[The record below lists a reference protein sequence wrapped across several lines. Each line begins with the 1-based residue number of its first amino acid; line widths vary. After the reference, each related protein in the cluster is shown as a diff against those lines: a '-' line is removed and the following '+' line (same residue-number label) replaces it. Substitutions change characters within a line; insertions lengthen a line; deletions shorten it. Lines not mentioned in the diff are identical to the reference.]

1 MIEQI
6 KEFLIPYLNENLI
19 TSDVFILYSKN
30 KNYSELIKFKNNSF
44 EIINTCKNP
53 SKSNVHVCDNN
64 FLTQN
69 EIDHAVYLTEYDWNK
84 HKENSYVMKIN
95 GIEFIGGDEEFSVEC
110 INLIIDFD
118 YYDDYKSGF
127 EK

>member
-6 KEFLIPYLNENLI
+6 KEFLIQYLNENLL
-19 TSDVFILYSKN
+19 TSDTFILYSKN
-30 KNYSELIKFKNNSF
+30 KNYSELIKFKDNNF
-44 EIINTCKNP
+44 EIIKTCKNP
-53 SKSNVHVCDNN
+53 SKSNISVCDNK

-69 EIDHAVYLTEYDWNK
+69 EVNHAVYLTGYDWNN

-110 INLIIDFD
+110 INLIVNFD
-118 YYDDYKSGF
+118 TYQQLHL
-127 EK
+127 